1 MGYDRSVFRNYG
13 WWARGIFVGRKNVYM
28 DGKLYDCPA
37 PCLGISITTGEP
49 VSTELAQRYPATL
62 TVAVGGAAFYLTG
75 GVVLGALAARWRGRT
90 ADRMIVGSSL
100 MVSSIP
106 TYLLVLLAWI
116 FLSLKVPIFPHTSYY
131 PITENPLKTIEYMM
145 LPWLVIG
152 MASVTDYA
160 RFTRGQ
166 LVETLNEDYV
176 RTAQA
181 KGLTKRRRLF
191 KHALR
196 AAIVP
201 VITIFGLDF
210 ATLLAGTVFVEQ
222 IFGINGIAY
231 WGLSALETITGYP
244 DGHQRHQRLGAG
256 RGGPDRG
263 GQPGGRRAARFL
275 GSPRHRRL
283 TSYGHRRRHA
293 QADACEHPRSSRI
306 RAQGRGP
313 CSDVRATACGDPTTV
328 GRVSS
333 RALVVQHEDDDP
345 IHLLGGWIGPR
356 PRRTPA
362 LAGDALPPRS
372 GRTPPWS

>member
-1 MGYDRSVFRNYG
+1 MTGFVLRRILSAILVIILTSMFVFALFFEGMGDRPARNYCEQLAKSRCTPLKLSSIKHQMGYDRSVFRNYG

-116 FLSLKVPIFPHTSYY
+116 YLSLKVPIFPHTSYY

-231 WGLSALETITGYP
+231 WGLSALRGTPMDVNVISASV
-244 DGHQRHQRLGAG
+244 LVGAVLIVV
-256 RGGPDRG
+256 
-263 GQPGGRRAARFL
+263 AN
-275 GSPRHRRL
+275 
-283 TSYGHRRRHA
+283 
-293 QADACEHPRSSRI
+293 
-306 RAQGRGP
+306 
-313 CSDVRATACGDPTTV
+313 
-328 GRVSS
+328 
-333 RALVVQHEDDDP
+333 LVVDVLQGFLDP
-345 IHLLGGWIGPR
+345 RVIV
-356 PRRTPA
+356 A
-362 LAGDALPPRS
+362 
-372 GRTPPWS
+372 